1 MTRNLH
7 AIIFALLFCTQ
18 SAIGQSDYL
27 TRIKEAAVLIPDKAA
42 QADSVLSVVLE
53 EISTQQPYNDS
64 LFVLT
69 YFLLGTNNLYQGKL
83 NLALDFLDNR
93 FTTIKEIFFP
103 ERLCLVWVT
112 KPSYLKNS
120 TG

>member
-1 MTRNLH
+1 MAATFAVMTRNLH

-53 EISTQQPYNDS
+53 EISTQQPTMIHF
-64 LFVLT
+64 LF
-69 YFLLGTNNLYQGKL
+69 
-83 NLALDFLDNR
+83 
-93 FTTIKEIFFP
+93 
-103 ERLCLVWVT
+103 
-112 KPSYLKNS
+112 
-120 TG
+120 